1 MSGKKQRMTTT
12 MSPDKQ
18 RIAIAKACGWTYE
31 EKVIAYIRPEPF
43 KHWTDPDG
51 EYLGLYD
58 IPDYLYDLNAMAE
71 AEKLFI
77 PTHLEYS
84 NNEGNWVEYA
94 GHLSKIARTDD
105 YELSLFCFRMITAT
119 AAQRAEA
126 FLKTLNLWTDD

>member
-12 MSPDKQ
+12 MSPEKQ
-18 RIAIAKACGWTYE
+18 QIAIAKACGWTYE

-58 IPDYLYDLNAMAE
+58 IPDYLYDLNAMHE
-71 AEKLFI
+71 AESTLSVND
-77 PTHLEYS
+77 T
-84 NNEGNWVEYA
+84 VTYA
-94 GHLSKIARTDD
+94 TNLTRGHDIWEVMPNDEHFSVCYGAIH
-105 YELSLFCFRMITAT
+105 AT
-119 AAQRAEA
+119 AQERAKA